1 MESIVERQ
9 AQTARRLAQGAQ
21 EDRFLCRFRILGVQ
35 EHVEATC
42 EVKGQ

>member
-1 MESIVERQ
+1 MEGIVERQ

-21 EDRFLCRFRILGVQ
+21 EDRFLHWFCILGVQ

-42 EVKGQ
+42 EIKSQ